1 MDKCLTKSFMKKEL
15 TPIRETVYKTVGCI
29 NKFSQAVAA
38 NSEAFH
44 SLDGDALS
52 DAMHAQALREA
63 RNFNACL
70 AFFISVVSKLE
81 GRGYKHHMQE
91 LLVCLKNSAMRI

>member
-1 MDKCLTKSFMKKEL
+1 MDKALTKSFMKKEL

-38 NSEAFH
+38 NSEAFE
-44 SLDGDALS
+44 GRDALP